1 MTDGEA
7 SQPIARWY
15 MAAAIASLLFMVFG
29 CIIFWFDAMADPAAL
44 PLDQRAAM
52 EARPFWLVLL
62 NAIAV
67 IAGAVGALLLVLKRR
82 AAEAFLLLSMIA
94 VAIWLAGLLLVGP
107 VRDAL
112 STNDVA
118 VAVAVT
124 IITWT
129 IYGFARHSRQRG
141 WLR

>member
-1 MTDGEA
+1 M
-7 SQPIARWY
+7 
-15 MAAAIASLLFMVFG
+15 
-29 CIIFWFDAMADPAAL
+29 
-44 PLDQRAAM
+44 
-52 EARPFWLVLL
+52 L
-62 NAIAV
+62 NGISV
-67 IAGAVGALLLVLKRR
+67 IAGGIGALLLIIRRR

-94 VAIWLAGLLLVGP
+94 VAVWFAGLLLISP

-112 STNDVA
+112 STNDIA
-118 VAVAVT
+118 VAAVVT

>member
-1 MTDGEA
+1 MNDDSA
-7 SQPIARWY
+7 SRPVARWY
-15 MAAAIASLLFMVFG
+15 MVAAIAALLFMLLG
-29 CIIFWFDAMADPAAL
+29 CVVFWFDATADPSTL

-52 EARPFWLVLL
+52 QARPFWLVML
-62 NAIAV
+62 NGISV
-67 IAGAVGALLLVLKRR
+67 IAGGIGALLLIIRRR

-94 VAIWLAGLLLVGP
+94 VAVWFAGLLLISP

-112 STNDVA
+112 STNDIA
-118 VAVAVT
+118 VAAVVT

>member
-1 MTDGEA
+1 MIDNEA
-7 SQPIARWY
+7 AQPVARWY
-15 MAAAIASLLFMVFG
+15 MIAAAAGLLFMLLGCLVF
-29 CIIFWFDAMADPAAL
+29 WLDATADPAAL

-52 EARPFWLVLL
+52 QARPFWLIMM
-62 NAIAV
+62 NGIAV
-67 IAGAVGALLLVLKRR
+67 IAGAIGGLLLVMKRR
-82 AAEAFLLLSMIA
+82 AAESFLLLAMVA
-94 VAIWLAGLLLVGP
+94 VAVWLAGLLLVP
-107 VRDAL
+107 LVRDTL
-112 STNDVA
+112 STNDIA

>member
-1 MTDGEA
+1 MTDGEG

-15 MAAAIASLLFMVFG
+15 MAAAIASLLFMILG
-29 CIIFWFDAMADPAAL
+29 CAAFWFDPATL

-52 EARPFWLVLL
+52 EARPFWLIMM

-67 IAGAVGALLLVLKRR
+67 VAGAIGALLLVLKRR

-94 VAIWLAGLLLVGP
+94 VAVWLAGLLLVRP

>member
-1 MTDGEA
+1 MIDSEA
-7 SQPIARWY
+7 VQPVARWY
-15 MAAAIASLLFMVFG
+15 MLAAIAALMFMLLG
-29 CIIFWFDAMADPAAL
+29 CIVFWLDATADPATL

-52 EARPFWLVLL
+52 EARPFWLVMI
-62 NAIAV
+62 NGIAV
-67 IAGAVGALLLVLKRR
+67 IAGGIGGLLLVMKRR
-82 AAEAFLLLSMIA
+82 AAESFLLLARVA
-94 VAIWLAGLLLVGP
+94 VAVWLAGLLLIAP

-112 STNDVA
+112 STNDIA

-141 WLR
+141 WLK

>member
-1 MTDGEA
+1 MVDTA
-7 SQPIARWY
+7 SQPVARWY
-15 MAAAIASLLFMVFG
+15 IIAAIGALLFMLLG
-29 CIIFWFDAMADPAAL
+29 CVVFWFDATADIATL

-52 EARPFWLVLL
+52 QARPGWLVML
-62 NAIAV
+62 NGIAV
-67 IAGAVGALLLVLKRR
+67 IAGSIGALLLIIRRR

-94 VAIWLAGLLLVGP
+94 VAVWLAGLLLIAP

-112 STNDVA
+112 STNDIA

>member
-1 MTDGEA
+1 MTDGEG

-15 MAAAIASLLFMVFG
+15 MAAAIASLLFMILG
-29 CIIFWFDAMADPAAL
+29 CAAFWFDAMADPATL

-52 EARPFWLVLL
+52 EARPFWLIMM

-67 IAGAVGALLLVLKRR
+67 VAGAIGALLLVLKRR

-94 VAIWLAGLLLVGP
+94 VAVWLAGLLLVRPG
-107 VRDAL
+107 RDARWI
-112 STNDVA
+112 NDVA

-124 IITWT
+124 IIAWT